1 MTSSFMGNHFFIN
14 LPSDTG
20 LGPVWDYRAGVA
32 KGNPEGFVLA
42 AKVADVPAPTSSQ
55 DVDWLQLK
63 SVSGSL
69 STQVCNSVTVVPSI
83 HLS

>member
-14 LPSDTG
+14 LPSDAG
-20 LGPVWDYRAGVA
+20 LGPVWDYRTGVA

-42 AKVADVPAPTSSQ
+42 AKVANVPAPTGSQ

-69 STQVCNSVTVVPSI
+69 STQVCNYCSKCPF
-83 HLS
+83 